1 MKILSFIFKSKT
13 AKILVLFF
21 VIVASFYAN
30 LSNFFFCDD
39 GTWIRRGWFLL
50 YDCSNFTNNPD
61 RTFKP
66 ITTIIF
72 FILSHLFELNPFYYY
87 LTLILLH
94 FVNTLL
100 VYYLVKSILG
110 NDENKDVFAFISA
123 LIFSVIF
130 GHYQA
135 VIWIGAMF
143 HLVGAT
149 FSLAGILY
157 YIKFLKTKKQ
167 KYSFSSYLYFIFAFL
182 TNEFTIANLAVLF
195 LVSFLYLKSLKN
207 IIILILPFFIL
218 TLIYISFYFLFIL
231 TPSTPRIG
239 DLSFGL
245 HIFKNFF
252 YAISE
257 MVSNLLGN
265 TIAIPYKGLRNEFPS
280 HLYFKIE
287 NVLQIFLVISVF
299 LTIILTFKLI
309 QFSEVKKTF
318 RRHFWYYMIFLLSFI
333 LTYFPFSLF
342 KYLQKQLECLSAMY
356 RYLYFPSAFF
366 SIFSGIVIGTFYIL
380 FKTKNNLL
388 GRALIAIYISLFLVL
403 NISHNIITIRNGYI
417 PQGDLTK
424 VTVAITYTVFKREN
438 YTTENVFYV
447 NFHPLYISYLKQHI
461 DDFLLLYLRKKIKV
475 HFIEKDY
482 ILSSNFKS
490 KFKNNIFIESDG
502 KNKRYPLIYDNTEYY
517 KKLLDK

>member
-1 MKILSFIFKSKT
+1 MKIFSFIFKSEI
-13 AKILVLFF
+13 AKIFVLFF
-21 VIVASFYAN
+21 VISGSFYAN
-30 LSNFFFCDD
+30 LNNFFFCDD

-50 YDCSNFTNNPD
+50 YDYSNFTNNPD

-66 ITTIIF
+66 ITTIMF
-72 FILSHLFELNPFYYY
+72 FILSHLFELYPFYYY

-110 NDENKDVFAFISA
+110 NDENKNIFAFISA

-135 VIWIGAMF
+135 VIWIGAIF
-143 HLVGAT
+143 HLVGTT
-149 FSLAGILY
+149 FSLVGILY
-157 YIKFLKTKKQ
+157 YIKFLKTKRR
-167 KYSFSSYLYFIFAFL
+167 KYSFLSYLYFIFASL

-218 TLIYISFYFLFIL
+218 TSIYISFYFLFIL

-245 HIFKNFF
+245 HIFKNLFS
-252 YAISE
+252 AISE

-265 TIAIPYKGLRNEFPS
+265 TTALPYKELKSDFSS

-287 NVLQIFLVISVF
+287 SILQILLVISIF
-299 LTIILTFKLI
+299 LTATLTFKLT

-318 RRHFWYYMIFLLSFI
+318 RRYFHYYILFILSFI

-342 KYLQKQLECLSAMY
+342 KYLQDQLECLSAMY

-366 SIFSGIVIGTFYIL
+366 SIFSGIIIGTFYLL
-380 FKTKNNLL
+380 FKTKKNLF
-388 GRALIAIYISLFLVL
+388 GKAFIVIYISLFLVL
-403 NISHNIITIRNGYI
+403 NISHNTITIKNGYI
-417 PQGDLTK
+417 PPGDLTK

-461 DDFLLLYLRKKIKV
+461 DDFLLLYLRKRIKV
-475 HFIEKDY
+475 HFVERDY
-482 ILSSNFKS
+482 ILSSNFKG
-490 KFKNNIFIESDG
+490 KFKNNIFIESNG
-502 KNKRYPLIYDNTEYY
+502 ENRGYPIIYDNTEYY
-517 KKLLDK
+517 KKFIR